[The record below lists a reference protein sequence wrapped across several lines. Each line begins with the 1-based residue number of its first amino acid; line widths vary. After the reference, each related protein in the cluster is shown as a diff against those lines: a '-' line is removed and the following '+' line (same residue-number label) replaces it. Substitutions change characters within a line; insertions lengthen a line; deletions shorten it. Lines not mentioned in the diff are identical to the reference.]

1 MEQESNEILI
11 DSYRSGAID
20 KIAKDNTT
28 IFTDFGDFV
37 NEAIGTYIMFWT
49 DPAQAQVN
57 FNNLLPHMRPEQLEF
72 IKKMMD
78 KADPTGKEYENFTKG
93 MNEAKSKLQPQN
105 YFPLK
110 NPGQQRFHLDDI
122 RFRAIE
128 KIIQTENV
136 SKKLKSV
143 KAFVDY
149 AITLFMTWWTE
160 PEEAMPLQYA
170 IWSYMP
176 TKVKEE
182 WKNNSEFEK
191 TFIQFDKDAK
201 KWNEKQ
207 GIVLPKFEDSTNL
220 ENINNEIQKKTQSQ
234 EFLVPDERE
243 TIKTVT
249 TEGAK
254 NLYKICNNIEETRQ
268 SIKTFV
274 VPKHRTG
281 DALPYDD
288 FPLIWEFYSRILPI
302 KLLVT
307 VLADMM
313 VKKGTPLV
321 SYSDFREK
329 GYYAALGL
337 SDNLSDYEK
346 KYGIKRN
353 EKRSTGFPISP
364 IHILTKKEIEKE
376 KKFTASKERFQEHF
390 IGMKKEPWV
399 KRQYEN
405 DSEEKRNRKTRKGL
419 GYFDGAL
426 NAMGLVHVHA
436 ELYGHLTPEWQESK
450 NEFVYTDPTI
460 ETDTDPTIETDKNPK
475 KNPASKHWDL
485 KIGLTK
491 RGVDFFSL
499 ENPILRDFP
508 EWSENNIFSKE
519 ESDFIIKNIM
529 PDFPLENELIKKAID
544 TISKSSKN
552 SVSGKDIDEKFSTII
567 TQWLLANEDHFSF
580 AEINK
585 FRDKTIGKIDLK
597 PKGTKLAEAWRAR
610 TMARLTELNQ
620 IEWNM
625 EPKTGKPI
633 YSLKKKADLISQ

>member
-28 IFTDFGDFV
+28 IFTNFEDFV

-49 DPAQAQVN
+49 DPAQAEVN
-57 FNNLLPHMRPEQLEF
+57 FQSLLPHLKSEQLEF
-72 IKKMMD
+72 MKKMMND
-78 KADPTGKEYENFTKG
+78 ADPTGQEYENFTKG
-93 MNEAKSKLQPQN
+93 MNELKSKLQPQN
-105 YFPLK
+105 YFPLT
-110 NPGQQRFHLDDI
+110 NPGQQRYHLDDI

-136 SKKLKSV
+136 SKKLKNV

-160 PEEAMPLQYA
+160 PEEAIPLQYA
-170 IWSYMP
+170 IWPYMP

-182 WKNNSEFEK
+182 WKNNSKFEK
-191 TFIQFDKDAK
+191 TFIQFDTDAK
-201 KWNEKQ
+201 EWNEKQ
-207 GIVLPKFEDSTNL
+207 GIVLPKLEDSTNL
-220 ENINNEIQKKTQSQ
+220 ENIDNEIQEKTQSQ
-234 EFLVPDERE
+234 EFSVPNEIQ
-243 TIKTVT
+243 TMKTVT

-254 NLYKICNNIEETRQ
+254 NLYKICKNIKETREL
-268 SIKTFV
+268 IKNFP
-274 VPKHRTG
+274 VPEHRTG

-288 FPLIWEFYSRILPI
+288 FPLIWEFYSRIMPI

-337 SDNLSDYEK
+337 SDSLSDYEK

-364 IHILTKKEIEKE
+364 IHILAKKEIEKE
-376 KKFTASKERFQEHF
+376 RKFTASKERFQEHF

-405 DSEEKRNRKTRKGL
+405 ESEEKRNRKTRKGL

-426 NAMGLVHVHA
+426 NSMGLVHVHA
-436 ELYGHLTPEWQESK
+436 ELYGNLKPEWQESK
-450 NEFVYTDPTI
+450 NEFVYTDTTI
-460 ETDTDPTIETDKNPK
+460 DTETDKNTK
-475 KNPASKHWDL
+475 KNPASKYWDL

-499 ENPILRDFP
+499 ENPILRDYP
-508 EWSENNIFSKE
+508 EWSENNIFSKK
-519 ESDFIIKNIM
+519 ESDFIIDNIM
-529 PDFPLENELIKKAID
+529 PDFPLENELIKEAID

-552 SVSGKDIDEKFSTII
+552 SVSGKDIDNKFNTII
-567 TQWLLANEDHFSF
+567 TQWLQDNEDHVSF

-597 PKGTKLAEAWRAR
+597 PKGTKLAQAWRAR
-610 TMARLTELNQ
+610 TMARLAELNQ

-625 EPKTGKPI
+625 EPKTSRPI
-633 YSLKKKADLISQ
+633 YSLKKKVDLISQ